1 MLYKLW
7 DLIQW
12 IGVAN
17 IYALVVGTI
26 SLFVYLIYITYMN
39 VPIGYVMTVEDH
51 VLILIRAFAH
61 AFITLTCF
69 VGVIVLSNDTSQKDI
84 PQKDIPQKDTSQED
98 IPQEDNPQKDIPQD
112 RLTIRCDT
120 CYEERV

>member
-1 MLYKLW
+1 
-7 DLIQW
+7 
-12 IGVAN
+12 
-17 IYALVVGTI
+17 
-26 SLFVYLIYITYMN
+26 MN

-61 AFITLTCF
+61 AFTTLTCF
-69 VGVIVLSNDTSQKDI
+69 VGVIVLSNDTSQKDTL
-84 PQKDIPQKDTSQED
+84 QKDIPQKD